1 MSEERPRK
9 KRPKGGLRRW
19 HRSIGAVFALPLLW
33 LMVSGLLLQ
42 HQDTLGLDQKMVKSA
57 SLLKL
62 YDQIPDADPVTT
74 SVGRFMVAGWGGMLF
89 VDDRIL
95 EESGTLVGAVARPG
109 ELVIA
114 TTGEL
119 FVFDAQGE
127 YLDRL
132 GEESLPAVPVE
143 RIGLDESHRVHLQTS
158 AGHHVLGRDF
168 LNFETAPGE
177 GAVAWNTV
185 EVGREEKASLQET
198 LVENAGFTWSRV
210 ITDLHS
216 GSLLG
221 KVGRFLVD
229 LTGIAVIVLTLLGIR
244 LLFRRNSQKTK

>member
-9 KRPKGGLRRW
+9 KRPKRGLRRW

-42 HQDTLGLDQKMVKSA
+42 HQDTLALDQKMVKSA
-57 SLLKL
+57 WLLKL

-74 SVGRFMVAGWGGMLF
+74 SVGRFMVAGWAGMLF

-119 FVFDAQGE
+119 FVYDAQGE

-132 GEESLPAVPVE
+132 GEESLPGVPIE

>member
-1 MSEERPRK
+1 
-9 KRPKGGLRRW
+9 
-19 HRSIGAVFALPLLW
+19 
-33 LMVSGLLLQ
+33 
-42 HQDTLGLDQKMVKSA
+42 
-57 SLLKL
+57 
-62 YDQIPDADPVTT
+62 
-74 SVGRFMVAGWGGMLF
+74 MLF

-119 FVFDAQGE
+119 FVYDAQGE

>member
-9 KRPKGGLRRW
+9 KRRKWGPRRW
-19 HRSIGAVFALPLLW
+19 HRSVGAVFALPLLW

-42 HQDTLGLDQKMVKSA
+42 HQDTLGLDQRMVKSA
-57 SLLKL
+57 WLLKR
-62 YDQIPDADPVTT
+62 YDQIPDADPVVT
-74 SVGRFMVAGWGGMLF
+74 SAGRFMIAGWGGMLF

-95 EESGTLVGAVARPG
+95 EEGGTLVGAVARPG

-114 TTGEL
+114 TSSEM
-119 FVFDAQGE
+119 FVYDAQGE

-132 GEESLPAVPVE
+132 REESLPAVPIE

-158 AGHHVLGRDF
+158 AGHHVLGQDF
-168 LNFETAPGE
+168 LDFETVPGE
-177 GAVAWNTV
+177 GEVAWNTL
-185 EVGREEKASLQET
+185 EVGREEKASLQEA
-198 LVENAGFTWSRV
+198 LMENAGFTWSRV

-229 LTGIAVIVLTLLGIR
+229 LTGFAVIVLTLLGIR
-244 LLFRRNSQKTK
+244 LLFKRS

>member
-1 MSEERPRK
+1 
-9 KRPKGGLRRW
+9 
-19 HRSIGAVFALPLLW
+19 
-33 LMVSGLLLQ
+33 
-42 HQDTLGLDQKMVKSA
+42 
-57 SLLKL
+57 
-62 YDQIPDADPVTT
+62 
-74 SVGRFMVAGWGGMLF
+74 MLF

-119 FVFDAQGE
+119 FVYDAQGE

-132 GEESLPAVPVE
+132 GEESLPAVPIE

-158 AGHHVLGRDF
+158 AGHHVLGQDF
-168 LNFETAPGE
+168 LNFETVPGE
-177 GAVAWNTV
+177 GAVAWNAPRA
-185 EVGREEKASLQET
+185 GLEEKASLQET
-198 LVENAGFTWSRV
+198 LVENADFTWSRV